1 MPESPSSPGLTLGR
15 RQERIVVV
23 VSLGLPALLRP
34 HGLTK
39 HSVIQLLFST
49 RWKVANF
56 NCFCAADFFKWN
68 PCVWNSENKIHQNYS
83 Q

>member
-1 MPESPSSPGLTLGR
+1 MPESLGLGR

-23 VSLGLPALLRP
+23 VSLGLPALLCP
-34 HGLTK
+34 HWLTK
-39 HSVIQLLFST
+39 HSVIQLLFSR

-68 PCVWNSENKIHQNYS
+68 PSVWNSENKIYQNYS